1 MDPLAIM
8 AHLSN
13 RAVTSQAHSAL
24 PDAPVV
30 PIVDRTPL
38 HVRARAAAA
47 GALHRLGDLVAPPR
61 RQTVCLEGQ

>member
-8 AHLSN
+8 TILSN

-30 PIVDRTPL
+30 PVADRTPV

-47 GALHRLGDLVAPPR
+47 GVLHRLGNLVAPPP
-61 RQTVCLEGQ
+61 RQTVCLDGQ